1 MSSFRHLSRIVAMQT
16 LFEYTMR
23 KIALEKVL
31 AYNTKEL
38 TEKIS
43 DTSFLEA
50 LVFGITKNRKKI
62 DSYISKF
69 APEWPIEKLAIVER
83 IILEIGLYE
92 LLYTPD
98 IPKAVIINEAIEI
111 AKKYGNENSGKFIN
125 GVLSSA
131 SKIIRKKEIQKKK

>member
-1 MSSFRHLSRIVAMQT
+1 MQT

-131 SKIIRKKEIQKKK
+131 SKIIRKKALQKKK